1 MSKVSSTESLG
12 LQYNASNKSGKKKED
27 EPQSTFFIT
36 EKIKKEEVT
45 LKSKEEGVGLSQ
57 SEFLYL
63 IQDLEDQNIFILDNI
78 EKSEAEL
85 ESIQQKSK
93 TKYRNEE
100 KMILQL
106 KKNND
111 YFQKMITEKKQK
123 RVALEAQMNQIR
135 GQNSHSRS
143 SGSLTNSHSGTLSKN
158 GSQERF
164 NETLTVEQK
173 IKIALEEKKLKQEAE
188 QMKKLK

>member
-1 MSKVSSTESLG
+1 MSKVSSKESLG
-12 LQYNASNKSGKKKED
+12 LQYNASNKSGKKKDD
-27 EPQSTFFIT
+27 EAQSTFFIT

-45 LKSKEEGVGLSQ
+45 LKSKDEGVGLSQ

-85 ESIQQKSK
+85 ETIHQKSK

-100 KMILQL
+100 KMIAQL

-135 GQNSHSRS
+135 GNQERHKRS
-143 SGSLTNSHSGTLSKN
+143 SGSLAQSHSGSLSKN

-164 NETLTVEQK
+164 YETLTVEQK
-173 IKIALEEKKLKQEAE
+173 IKIALEEKKLK
-188 QMKKLK
+188 

>member
-1 MSKVSSTESLG
+1 MSKVSSKESLG
-12 LQYNASNKSGKKKED
+12 LQYNASNKSGKKKD
-27 EPQSTFFIT
+27 EESQSTFFIT

-45 LKSKEEGVGLSQ
+45 LKSKDEGVGLSQ

-63 IQDLEDQNIFILDNI
+63 IQDLEDQNIFVLDNI

-85 ESIQQKSK
+85 ETINQRSK
-93 TKYRNEE
+93 TKYKNEE

-111 YFQKMITEKKQK
+111 YFQKMIAEKKQK
-123 RVALEAQMNQIR
+123 RLALEAQMNQIR
-135 GQNSHSRS
+135 GNQERHKRS
-143 SGSLTNSHSGTLSKN
+143 SGSLAQSHSGSLSKN

-164 NETLTVEQK
+164 YETLTVEQK
-173 IKIALEEKKLKQEAE
+173 IKIAMEEKRLK
-188 QMKKLK
+188 

>member
-1 MSKVSSTESLG
+1 M
-12 LQYNASNKSGKKKED
+12 
-27 EPQSTFFIT
+27 
-36 EKIKKEEVT
+36 
-45 LKSKEEGVGLSQ
+45 
-57 SEFLYL
+57 

-85 ESIQQKSK
+85 ETIHQKSK

-100 KMILQL
+100 KMIAQL
-106 KKNND
+106 NKNND

-135 GQNSHSRS
+135 GNQERHKRS
-143 SGSLTNSHSGTLSKN
+143 SGSLAQSHSGSLSKN
-158 GSQERF
+158 GSQEKF
-164 NETLTVEQK
+164 YETLTVEKK

-188 QMKKLK
+188 